1 MNSNVAR
8 EIILATTIIICTAIA
23 LLLLFRVDFSRA
35 DSFSPC
41 RMPSGQAVPC
51 EHFLSSNPDQMRI
64 RDEWLQFRIELERK
78 RLRDEKD
85 RQK

>member
-1 MNSNVAR
+1 
-8 EIILATTIIICTAIA
+8 
-23 LLLLFRVDFSRA
+23 
-35 DSFSPC
+35 
-41 RMPSGQAVPC
+41 MPSGQAVPC